1 MNRKLTVAA
10 MTLFLALG
18 AAPSLAQQA
27 ATKPGNG
34 LAVGQNPKL
43 LQSTRD
49 SNAGAGN
56 GADLVRSCKIDFS
69 SGAHGM
75 KFVCTVQEIDPGNSH
90 DHNQSPEC
98 DYLNCSFDP
107 QGSGG

>member
-1 MNRKLTVAA
+1 MKRKLLAA
-10 MTLFLALG
+10 TYTLALTLS
-18 AAPSLAQQA
+18 ATWSLAQQTA
-27 ATKPGNG
+27 PDPGKG

-56 GADLVRSCKIDFS
+56 GGDLVRSCKIDFG
-69 SGAHGM
+69 SGAHNIKM
-75 KFVCTVQEIDPGNSH
+75 NCTVQEIDPGNSH

-98 DYLNCSFDP
+98 DYVNCTFGP
-107 QGSGG
+107 HGF